1 MKRLLF
7 FTLLFHTLLF
17 AENTIEKS
25 FSYIQLPKQDNNLT
39 KIIQKS
45 EAGLFSILNEKHSKF
60 GFTDDIFWIKVYIKN
75 HTNFLQKQILELNH
89 PALDY
94 IDIYLYKDKRLILK
108 KELGDLRVYD
118 KSSFMPNPTY
128 AFTLLP
134 FEEKQFYIQIKSTGS
149 MNIGISV
156 KNIKDYILFSITQIK
171 WLSFYF
177 GAVLIMLMYNFILY
191 LIIKNRS
198 FLYYVL
204 FHLSYLVFA
213 LSLSGISFE
222 LFWPQIP
229 KLNQYVLPISMPL
242 TGAFALLFSIHFL
255 NIKNFNT
262 KLSTILYFF
271 AILSFIVAFS
281 IFFLGYSIVIQIG
294 SLITFLSVLF
304 LFIVSFYLAFIKKD
318 VNSVFYLIAWS
329 FFLSGVAISHL
340 SNIGIIP
347 SILLTNYA
355 SQIGSFFEVLLL
367 SIGLA
372 YYYNRLRKKHIEL
385 TYNNTLLRELSHTD
399 MLTKSFNRRYFYGQ
413 AKLHLEK
420 SKQNNDKISLL
431 MLDLDFFK
439 KINDNFGH
447 DIGDKVLIDF
457 TNICKNSIRENDIFA
472 RFGGE
477 EFVIFLPNT
486 NQKQAYY
493 VAQKIQTTLKNHTFS
508 YLPNL
513 SLTVSIG
520 ISSNHFDLE
529 TLLKQA
535 DLALYEAKHSGRNT
549 IIIHNVHS
557 NF

>member
-7 FTLLFHTLLF
+7 FILLFHTLLL

-25 FSYIQLPKQDNNLT
+25 FSYIRLAKQDNNLT
-39 KIIQKS
+39 AIIHKS
-45 EAGLFSILNEKHSKF
+45 KAGLFAKLDEKHSKF
-60 GFTDDIFWIKVYIKN
+60 GFTNDIFWIKAHIKN
-75 HTNFLQKQILELNH
+75 HTALLQEQILELNH

-94 IDIYLYKDKRLILK
+94 IDIYLYKDKKLILK
-108 KELGDLRVYD
+108 KELGDLRFYD
-118 KSSFMPNPTY
+118 KSGFMPNPTY
-128 AFTLLP
+128 TFSLLP
-134 FEEKQFYIQIKSTGS
+134 FEEKEFYIQIKSTGS
-149 MNIGISV
+149 LNLGISI
-156 KNIKDYILFSITQIK
+156 KNTKDYILFSITQIK

-177 GAVLIMLMYNFILY
+177 GAVFIMLMYNFILY

-204 FHLSYLVFA
+204 FHLSYLIFA
-213 LSLSGISFE
+213 ASLSGISFE
-222 LFWPQIP
+222 LFWPQTP
-229 KLNQYVLPISMPL
+229 ELNKYILPISMPL
-242 TGAFALLFSIHFL
+242 AGTFALLFSIHFL
-255 NIKNFNT
+255 NIKNFNS
-262 KLSTILYFF
+262 KLSNILYFF

-281 IFFLGYSIVIQIG
+281 IFFIGYSLAIQIG
-294 SLITFLSVLF
+294 SFITFIGVLL
-304 LFIVSFYLAFIKKD
+304 LFIVSFYLVFIKKD
-318 VNSVFYLIAWS
+318 RNSVFFIIAWS

-347 SILLTNYA
+347 SILLTNYS

-372 YYYNRLRKKHIEL
+372 YYYNYLRKKHIEL
-385 TYNNTLLRELSHTD
+385 TYNNTLLLKLSHTD
-399 MLTKSFNRRYFYGQ
+399 MLTKSFNRRYFYEQ
-413 AKLHLEK
+413 AKLHLEN
-420 SKQNNDKISLL
+420 SKRDNDKISLL

-439 KINDNFGH
+439 RINDKFGH
-447 DIGDKVLIDF
+447 NIGDKALIDF
-457 TNICKNSIRENDIFA
+457 ANICKNSIRENDIFA

-493 VAQKIQTTLKNHTFS
+493 VALKIQNNLKNYTFS

-529 TLLKQA
+529 MLLKYA
-535 DLALYEAKHSGRNT
+535 DLALYEAKNSGRDT
-549 IIIHNVHS
+549 IIIHNTHS

>member
-1 MKRLLF
+1 
-7 FTLLFHTLLF
+7 
-17 AENTIEKS
+17 
-25 FSYIQLPKQDNNLT
+25 
-39 KIIQKS
+39 
-45 EAGLFSILNEKHSKF
+45 
-60 GFTDDIFWIKVYIKN
+60 
-75 HTNFLQKQILELNH
+75 
-89 PALDY
+89 
-94 IDIYLYKDKRLILK
+94 
-108 KELGDLRVYD
+108 
-118 KSSFMPNPTY
+118 
-128 AFTLLP
+128 
-134 FEEKQFYIQIKSTGS
+134 

-156 KNIKDYILFSITQIK
+156 KNTKDYILFSITQIK

-281 IFFLGYSIVIQIG
+281 IFFLGYSLVIQIG
-294 SLITFLSVLF
+294 SLISFLSVLF

-420 SKQNNDKISLL
+420 SKQSNEKISLL

-493 VAQKIQTTLKNHTFS
+493 VAQKIQTTLKNYTFS

-549 IIIHNVHS
+549 IIIHNIHS